1 MCIEL
6 SRRFENARKTNDFI
20 QKVGNLQKITVVL
33 GNVRKAYGVC
43 VFGQFYWTICD
54 FASFLW
60 KTLELCVAK
69 TQGPSSPYSHI
80 YIYMYTYILYIHI
93 YIYIYIY
100 IYINICI
107 SVSILAQAA
116 NLFSC

>member
-54 FASFLW
+54 FASFLR

-69 TQGPSSPYSHI
+69 TPGPSSPRCSADCSSGGDRGGGGRCG
-80 YIYMYTYILYIHI
+80 LVAR
-93 YIYIYIY
+93 
-100 IYINICI
+100 CGGP
-107 SVSILAQAA
+107 AGKG
-116 NLFSC
+116 